1 MAGSGGFIA
10 LSPPPSSVASS
21 SVHHAL
27 PQPRSSP
34 LKPGGT
40 KESSFIR
47 YVDQK
52 ILHIQRRFAKRD
64 PSLDLGSRVRDVDE
78 EGRLIAE
85 VGDPAFATASAA
97 AASASNSFLSSS
109 SSSSRLAPSE
119 EWYDVP
125 GYTGFAEAAKDV
137 EELVGLTW
145 VTATRMCA
153 SVVMHVI
160 YRGTLC

>member
-1 MAGSGGFIA
+1 M
-10 LSPPPSSVASS
+10 
-21 SVHHAL
+21 
-27 PQPRSSP
+27 
-34 LKPGGT
+34 
-40 KESSFIR
+40 
-47 YVDQK
+47 
-52 ILHIQRRFAKRD
+52 
-64 PSLDLGSRVRDVDE
+64 RDVDE

-97 AASASNSFLSSS
+97 AASASTSSLSSSS